1 MKVAVIGTGYVG
13 LVSGTC
19 FSDLGNSVICVD
31 NNADKVATLQSNEVP
46 FYEPGLD
53 ACMKRNSEA
62 DRLTFTTSTKE
73 AVIDSEVVFIAV
85 GTPPKENGTADL
97 SAVFS
102 VAEDIIDT
110 VKTESNPPVRV
121 LVTKSTVP
129 VGTGRQI
136 MALIEKAGLSDLLLV
151 ASNPEF
157 LREGSAMNDFFRP
170 DRVVIG
176 SDSDEALD
184 KVANLYAPLYRN
196 KTPIIK
202 TTLETSELSKYASN
216 AFLATK
222 ISFINEMACLCDDM
236 GADVR
241 DIANIMGMDG
251 RIGKYFLHPGPGY
264 GGSCFPKDTQALI
277 QTSAK
282 LGYDLKIVKAAENV
296 NKLQK
301 NIAFN
306 KTQELLGD
314 LSGKTIG
321 VLGLAFKPNTDDIRD
336 SSSIELI
343 NALLK
348 AKASVRLYDPEA
360 LEQGKRVWGDKIEY
374 CKNSYDVSEG
384 ADALVLMTEWNAFR
398 ELDLERMKQLMTGN
412 VFIDMRNVYEH
423 ADFQRVG
430 FNYYLIGRPA

>member
-31 NNADKVATLQSNEVP
+31 NNAEKVQVLQNHEVP
-46 FYEPGLD
+46 FFEPGLD
-53 ACMKRNSEA
+53 TCMKRNSQA

-102 VAEDIIDT
+102 VVQDVIDT
-110 VKTESNPPVRV
+110 VKTESNPSLRV

-136 MALIEKAGLSDLLLV
+136 MKTIEKEGLSDLILV

-157 LREGSAMNDFFRP
+157 LREGSAMHDFFRP

-176 SDSDEALD
+176 SDSQVALD
-184 KVANLYAPLYRN
+184 KIANLYAPLYRN
-196 KTPIIK
+196 KTPIVK

-222 ISFINEMACLCDDM
+222 ISFINEMACLCDKM

-251 RIGKYFLHPGPGY
+251 RIGQYFLHPGPGY

-296 NKLQK
+296 NKKQK
-301 NIAFN
+301 SIASSKVIEF
-306 KTQELLGD
+306 LGD
-314 LSGKTIG
+314 VTGKTVG
-321 VLGLAFKPNTDDIRD
+321 VLGLAFKPNTDDVRD

-343 NALLK
+343 NDLLKLK
-348 AKASVRLYDPEA
+348 AKVKVYDPEA
-360 LEQGKRVWGDKIEY
+360 MGHGRAMWGDKVVF
-374 CKNSYDVSEG
+374 CKNSYEVS
-384 ADALVLMTEWNAFR
+384 ADADAIVLMTEWNAFR
-398 ELDLERMKQLMTGN
+398 ELDLARIKALMSGD
-412 VFIDMRNVYEH
+412 VFIDMRNVYDH
-423 ADFQRVG
+423 DDFRPHG
-430 FNYYLIGRPA
+430 YRFYLIGRP